1 VSADNVIPFPGAA
14 EPPKPTPLA
23 DSMRQLAFGFQL
35 QTGQEATHILLP
47 RKALRSEVK
56 PWVEQLCA
64 EVEGLG
70 KPHHV
75 FDRIVSTPDGE
86 TSCIFCDLQVA
97 MYDGSDV
104 IVGRADVLH

>member
-1 VSADNVIPFPGAA
+1 VTADIIPFPQA
-14 EPPKPTPLA
+14 PRHTPLA

-64 EVEGLG
+64 EEPEIGP
-70 KPHHV
+70 PHRV
-75 FDRIVSTPDGE
+75 FDRIVSTEDGDPVC
-86 TSCIFCDLQVA
+86 TFAGLLVA
-97 MYDGSDV
+97 MYDGSSV
-104 IVGRADVLH
+104 IVGRADAL